1 MSLLTLAEILKPCVR
16 HDWAA
21 GAFDTPNL
29 DITQAIADAAVAEQA
44 PVIFMVLPALV
55 CQDQWPALVALI
67 QSEVARRQI
76 PAALILDHGQTLDQ
90 VQCALDLGFTGV
102 MIDASTMP
110 LEENIALTRQV
121 VERAHARGISVEAEL
136 GHVGGGQEV
145 LDEDEQQAR
154 LTPAHE
160 AERFVRETGVDV
172 LAVAVGTAHGL
183 YRVKPQLDLE
193 RLAQIRC
200 AVSLPLV
207 LHGSSDTPDPQVR
220 QAIEIGIDK
229 VNVWTDVRIRYLR
242 AMQSALAG
250 SAEAIDLLQ
259 ATATAQ
265 AAARQ
270 VIQHKLRLFNSV
282 GKAGLY
288 QQ

>member
-16 HDWAA
+16 RDWAV

-29 DITQAIADAAVAEQA
+29 DITQAIVDAAVAEQA
-44 PVIFMVLPALV
+44 PVIFMVLPVLV
-55 CQDQWPALVALI
+55 CKDQWPALVLLI
-67 QSEVARRQI
+67 QSEVERRQI
-76 PAALILDHGQTLDQ
+76 PAALILDHGQTLDE
-90 VQCALDLGFTGV
+90 VQCALDLSFTGV
-102 MIDASTMP
+102 MIDASTLP

-121 VERAHARGISVEAEL
+121 VARAHARGIPVEAEL

-145 LDEDEQQAR
+145 LNEDEQQAR
-154 LTPAHE
+154 LTPVNE
-160 AERFVRETGVDV
+160 AERFAQETGVDA
-172 LAVAVGTAHGL
+172 LAVAIGTAHGL

-193 RLAQIRC
+193 RLAQIRR

-229 VNVWTDVRIRYLR
+229 VNVWTDVRIPYLR
-242 AMQSALAG
+242 AMQTALAG
-250 SAEAIDLLQ
+250 PAEAVDLLQ
-259 ATATAQ
+259 AAATAQ

-270 VIQHKLRLFNSV
+270 VVQHKLRLFNSV
-282 GKAGLY
+282 GKATLY
-288 QQ
+288 Q

>member
-1 MSLLTLAEILKPCVR
+1 MLLSDILQPCIG
-16 HDWAA
+16 HDWAV

-44 PVIFMVLPALV
+44 PVIFMVLPVLV
-55 CQDQWPALVALI
+55 CQDQWPALVAMI
-67 QSEVARRQI
+67 QSEVERRHL

-121 VERAHARGISVEAEL
+121 VQRAHAQGIPVEAEL

-154 LTPAHE
+154 LTPVHE
-160 AERFVRETGVDV
+160 AERFVRETGVDA
-172 LAVAVGTAHGL
+172 LAVAIGTAHGL

-193 RLAQIRC
+193 RLAQIRQ
-200 AVSLPLV
+200 AVKLPLV

-220 QAIEIGIDK
+220 QAIGIGIDK
-229 VNVWTDVRIRYLR
+229 VNVWTDVRIPYLR
-242 AMQSALAG
+242 AMQAALTG
-250 SAEAIDLLQ
+250 PAEAVDLLQ
-259 ATATAQ
+259 ATARAQ
-265 AAARQ
+265 AAARK
-270 VIQHKLRLFNSV
+270 VVQHKLRLFNSV
-282 GKAGLY
+282 DKARLY
-288 QQ
+288 R

>member
-1 MSLLTLAEILKPCVR
+1 MSLMTLSDILRPCIGQ
-16 HDWAA
+16 DWAV

-44 PVIFMVLPALV
+44 PVIFMVLPVVV
-55 CQDQWPALVALI
+55 CQDQWPALAALI
-67 QSEVARRQI
+67 QSEVERRHI

-121 VERAHARGISVEAEL
+121 VQRAHTQGISVEAEL

-154 LTPAHE
+154 LTPVHE
-160 AERFVRETGVDV
+160 AERFVKETGVDA
-172 LAVAVGTAHGL
+172 LAVAIGTAHGL

-193 RLAQIRC
+193 RLAQIRQ
-200 AVSLPLV
+200 AVKLPLV

-229 VNVWTDVRIRYLR
+229 VNVWTDVRLPYLR
-242 AMQSALAG
+242 AMQSALVG
-250 SAEAIDLLQ
+250 PVEAVDLLQ

-265 AAARQ
+265 TVARE
-270 VIQHKLRLFNSV
+270 VVQHKLQLFNS
-282 GKAGLY
+282 GDKARLY
-288 QQ
+288 Q

>member
-90 VQCALDLGFTGV
+90 VQCALDLGFTGA

-121 VERAHARGISVEAEL
+121 VERAHGRGISVEAEL

-145 LDEDEQQAR
+145 LDEDERHAR
-154 LTPAHE
+154 LTPVHE
-160 AERFVRETGVDV
+160 AERFVRETGVDA
-172 LAVAVGTAHGL
+172 LAVAGRTCASRTCLRCTRRWPGQ
-183 YRVKPQLDLE
+183 RKQLTCFRRRRPRKRRRGKSFNTNCGCSI
-193 RLAQIRC
+193 RLARQDSI
-200 AVSLPLV
+200 
-207 LHGSSDTPDPQVR
+207 SSEVHHEHCRHRHARHQR
-220 QAIEIGIDK
+220 Q
-229 VNVWTDVRIRYLR
+229 
-242 AMQSALAG
+242 
-250 SAEAIDLLQ
+250 
-259 ATATAQ
+259 
-265 AAARQ
+265 
-270 VIQHKLRLFNSV
+270 
-282 GKAGLY
+282 
-288 QQ
+288 

>member
-1 MSLLTLAEILKPCVR
+1 MSLLTLAEILKPCVGR
-16 HDWAA
+16 DWAV

-29 DITQAIADAAVAEQA
+29 DITQAIVDAAAAEQA

-67 QSEVARRQI
+67 QSEVERRQI

-110 LEENIALTRQV
+110 LENNIALTRQV
-121 VERAHARGISVEAEL
+121 VEGAHARGISVEAEL

-145 LDEDEQQAR
+145 LNQDEQQAR
-154 LTPAHE
+154 LTPVHE
-160 AERFVRETGVDV
+160 AERFVQETGVDV
-172 LAVAVGTAHGL
+172 LAVAIGTAHGL

-193 RLAQIRC
+193 RLAQIRR
-200 AVSLPLV
+200 AVKLPLV

-229 VNVWTDVRIRYLR
+229 VNVWTDVRIPYLR
-242 AMQSALAG
+242 AMQAALAG
-250 SAEAIDLLQ
+250 PTEAVDLLQ

-270 VIQHKLRLFNSV
+270 VVQHKLRLFNSV
-282 GKAGLY
+282 GKAKLY
-288 QQ
+288 Q

>member
-1 MSLLTLAEILKPCVR
+1 MSLMTLSDILRPCVG
-16 HDWAA
+16 HDWAV

-29 DITQAIADAAVAEQA
+29 DITQAIVDVAVAEQA
-44 PVIFMVLPALV
+44 PVIFMVLPVLV

-67 QSEVARRQI
+67 QSEVERRRI

-110 LEENIALTRQV
+110 LEENIELTRQV
-121 VERAHARGISVEAEL
+121 VQRAHAKGISVEAEL

-145 LDEDEQQAR
+145 LDKDEQQAR
-154 LTPAHE
+154 LTPVHE
-160 AERFVRETGVDV
+160 AERFVNETGVDA
-172 LAVAVGTAHGL
+172 LAVAIGTAHGL

-193 RLAQIRC
+193 RLAQIRQ
-200 AVSLPLV
+200 AVKLPLV
-207 LHGSSDTPDPQVR
+207 LHGSSDTPDSQVR

-229 VNVWTDVRIRYLR
+229 VNVWTDVRLPYLR
-242 AMQSALAG
+242 AMQAALVG
-250 SAEAIDLLQ
+250 PAEAVDLLQ

-265 AAARQ
+265 AAARE
-270 VIQHKLRLFNSV
+270 VVQHKLRLFNSID
-282 GKAGLY
+282 KAKLY
-288 QQ
+288 Q